1 MPGARSLSL
10 PAKWVAR
17 AAGQDSQEDAGDRA
31 VRGRLTGM
39 AAIVRTLLRVCDGM
53 ALGALAVMFAVVATN
68 VLARAVFD
76 YSGQAVNF
84 IIPGA
89 IEISRYALMVTV
101 LASLPRAAEA
111 GMVRVDMLI
120 ERLPTAFAGA
130 LERLWSLVIAAF
142 GGVTGWL
149 LLDEALLQRGRG
161 DATQDLEMPL
171 WLFTGFAGCALVV
184 LGLTGLW
191 LVLRPRGSR

>member
-1 MPGARSLSL
+1 
-10 PAKWVAR
+10 
-17 AAGQDSQEDAGDRA
+17 
-31 VRGRLTGM
+31 M
-39 AAIVRTLLRVCDGM
+39 AAIVRTLLRVCDGI

-111 GMVRVDMLI
+111 GMVRVDLLI
-120 ERLPTAFAGA
+120 ERLPRWLAGA
-130 LERLWSLVIAAF
+130 LERLWFLAIAAF
-142 GGVTGWL
+142 GAVTGWL
-149 LLDEALLQRGRG
+149 LVEEAWLQRGRG
-161 DATQDLEMPL
+161 DATQDLGVPL
-171 WLFTGFAGCALVV
+171 WIFTGYAGVMLAV

-191 LVLRPRGSR
+191 LALKPQAAG